1 MFDFVINPAG
11 ASGHTGEVWKQTE
24 EILKAGDVSYR
35 VHFSSRETG
44 VEEIVRELTSSGEDI
59 SLVIVGGDGT
69 MNQAVNGIAD
79 FSRTKVGF
87 IPCGSGNDLAR
98 SLGLSDDIKRNVE
111 TILRNTVIRNLDVGE
126 AKLFG
131 CTGYPQGETVVR
143 RFNNG
148 AGIGFDAQVCEEA
161 DISKAK
167 DFLNK
172 LKLGKLVYIT
182 TALKTIFNA
191 PRIEAEITTD
201 GEVKKFNALLM
212 ASVMNEPYQGGGFKF
227 APDAE
232 PTDALTDICIV
243 NNVSRS
249 DFFRIFPSAYN
260 GNHIR
265 YNGVYIYRAARV
277 SVKLAKPMWVQTDGE
292 VVGMTSHMEVTVL
305 PRTLNMLV

>member
-201 GEVKKFNALLM
+201 GEVKKFNAKKKTFRVWGKSTSSANKNKKSKALKISKNTKYLLKTCGTLKKG
-212 ASVMNEPYQGGGFKF
+212 STNSKCVKSLQKF
-227 APDAE
+227 
-232 PTDALTDICIV
+232 LQSKGYYKNHKV
-243 NNVSRS
+243 N
-249 DFFRIFPSAYN
+249 
-260 GNHIR
+260 G
-265 YNGVYIYRAARV
+265 
-277 SVKLAKPMWVQTDGE
+277 KM
-292 VVGMTSHMEVTVL
+292 VVEM
-305 PRTLNMLV
+305 